1 MLIFRALGIANLLSK
16 SSLEKGA
23 NLSGDAFSLFS
34 GVVWFSVGH
43 VCLAICCIFGVKK
56 SLICT
61 LFAALKSII
70 CTTF

>member
-1 MLIFRALGIANLLSK
+1 
-16 SSLEKGA
+16 
-23 NLSGDAFSLFS
+23 LFS

-43 VCLAICCIFGVKK
+43 VFLAICCIFGVKK

>member
-43 VCLAICCIFGVKK
+43 VFGVKNL
-56 SLICT
+56 S
-61 LFAALKSII
+61 FARCLQH
-70 CTTF
+70 